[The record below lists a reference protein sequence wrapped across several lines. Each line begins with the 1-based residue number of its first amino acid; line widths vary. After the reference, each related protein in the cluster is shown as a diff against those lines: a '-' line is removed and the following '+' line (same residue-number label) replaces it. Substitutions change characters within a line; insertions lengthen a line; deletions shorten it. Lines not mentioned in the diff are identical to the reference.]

1 MHKLSVIK
9 DCFEIAFYFVSS
21 LAVFFSAWT
30 YRRNSSRERSQWI
43 YELYKRFW
51 DDETLQQI
59 RLHLDWGGTSC
70 LNVNDPMN
78 PALDNYLNFFEFIA
92 FRWMKKE
99 LPAKEIDSMFGYFL
113 EQIGTR
119 SDFRAYLERY
129 GYEQLSAL
137 LLKLGYSEKYYARD

>member
-1 MHKLSVIK
+1 VPHLSTIK
-9 DCFEIAFYFVSS
+9 DWSQIAFYVVSFF
-21 LAVFFSAWT
+21 AVIFSVWT

-70 LNVNDPMN
+70 LNVNDPIN

-92 FRWMKKE
+92 HRWMKKE
-99 LPAKEIDSMFGYFL
+99 LPAKEIDSMFG
-113 EQIGTR
+113 
-119 SDFRAYLERY
+119 
-129 GYEQLSAL
+129 
-137 LLKLGYSEKYYARD
+137 